1 MNRAI
6 TSTKI
11 ETVMK
16 KFPVG
21 KLKLQKASQ
30 GNFMNQSEN
39 CWHMHFWNASKTLE
53 WKENPEVILQVHHH
67 PDTNSEIT
75 QKKKVRD

>member
-16 KFPVG
+16 KFLVG

-53 WKENPEVILQVHHH
+53 WTENPEVILQVHHH

>member
-39 CWHMHFWNASKTLE
+39 CWHMHF
-53 WKENPEVILQVHHH
+53 
-67 PDTNSEIT
+67 
-75 QKKKVRD
+75 